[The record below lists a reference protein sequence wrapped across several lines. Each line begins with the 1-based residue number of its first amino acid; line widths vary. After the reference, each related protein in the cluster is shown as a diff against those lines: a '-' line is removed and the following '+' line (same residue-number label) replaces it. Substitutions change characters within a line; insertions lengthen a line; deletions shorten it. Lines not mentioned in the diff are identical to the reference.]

1 MADTRRFLRRTH
13 SQSYAHVTYL
23 YIGRNED
30 SERMSETMELLWVSE
45 LFRYE
50 CL

>member
-1 MADTRRFLRRTH
+1 MFLSRTH
-13 SQSYAHVTYL
+13 SQSYAQIIYL

-30 SERMSETMELLWVSE
+30 SGRMSETMELLWVSE